1 MLSIAA
7 ENNKFLQVLDK
18 TNMRLK
24 EFQNAQILAFYAIK
38 SSIDGMINSMS
49 LRLESLLGRTY
60 KIQIRLEGSS
70 ALKQV
75 NVLENRLNNLSGN
88 IVNNTEQK
96 KNPPKTVI
104 GVEKNKKTQ
113 EDQTTV
119 RRKTL
124 KDKVEDVKDLSLI
137 HI

>member
-1 MLSIAA
+1 
-7 ENNKFLQVLDK
+7 
-18 TNMRLK
+18 
-24 EFQNAQILAFYAIK
+24 
-38 SSIDGMINSMS
+38 MS

-96 KNPPKTVI
+96 KNPPK
-104 GVEKNKKTQ
+104 
-113 EDQTTV
+113 
-119 RRKTL
+119 L
-124 KDKVEDVKDLSLI
+124 
-137 HI
+137 